1 MTDIHY
7 LGIRHHGPGSAKRLL
22 AALESIQ
29 PVAVLIEGPADCTEL
44 LPYLSSE
51 QMIPPISLLSFATRE
66 SGFSIYYP
74 FADYSPE
81 FQACKW
87 AIDKGIETRFIDLPV
102 SIQLADM
109 LEHRA
114 LSEDKET
121 PKHQED
127 EGADLEQ
134 ERKEDQ
140 KAEPE
145 PEQSAQAKVISE
157 RFRRDPIAALAAIAG
172 YEDGEAWWND
182 VLEQS
187 SDSDTGIF
195 DAVAEAM
202 EALRDAWPK
211 TDEREA
217 LREAQREA
225 FMRLQIASSTREF
238 DGPIVVI
245 CGAWH
250 LPALQ
255 QKITQKSDRTLLKSL
270 PNKLPASQ
278 YKSTWIPW
286 TSPRL
291 AYQSGYGA
299 GVSSPMWYQHIW
311 DNGSNETSLAQWLTR
326 IADMLR
332 QQGQLVSTAS
342 VIEAVRL
349 SHTLA
354 AVRGRP
360 SPGFEEARDATVSV
374 LCGGEK
380 LLWQQIETP
389 LLLGSQV
396 GSVPSEVPLAP
407 LLDDLQKWQKKTRLK
422 SEALPKDI
430 SLDLRT
436 EPGQLKSWLLHRL
449 RLLQVPWGQQL
460 DAGSS
465 RGTFREKWRVAW
477 EPEYSV
483 QLVEN
488 QIYGSTL
495 EEAAANRTI
504 QEMKDQHSLGKL
516 AGLVMVSL
524 EAQLPDAAD
533 LGFKLLSERA
543 AHTAEGMELLDGL
556 PPLVDISRYGTSRDI
571 SFDHIRS
578 LIERLTI
585 QAALSLPL
593 AVRQLSEEESVHY
606 RQALQT
612 AHNQLE
618 LAQLDDEIMS
628 SWWQAVQEVS
638 LDDLCDSG
646 VRGLC
651 CRLMYLT
658 QRIKA
663 ESLQAMMERIL
674 SPAVE
679 VTDAKRFFE
688 GFFTGAAERLLYDS
702 KLRTVVDVWLRSL
715 DEQTF
720 TESLPLLR
728 RVFSDL
734 DAMERKRLL
743 DALLSKQARPDI
755 TANINCEIL
764 PQWQRHMR
772 GIRALLEGD
781 KSWMN

>member
-7 LGIRHHGPGSAKRLL
+7 LGIRHHGPGSTKRLL

-29 PVAVLIEGPADCTEL
+29 PVALLIEGPADCTEL
-44 LPYLSSE
+44 LSFLGSE
-51 QMIPPISLLSFATRE
+51 QMVPPVSLLSFATRE

-81 FQACKW
+81 LQASKW
-87 AIDKGIETRFIDLPV
+87 AIANEVEVRFIDLPV

-109 LEHRA
+109 LKQQAE
-114 LSEDKET
+114 SED
-121 PKHQED
+121 
-127 EGADLEQ
+127 EQ
-134 ERKEDQ
+134 
-140 KAEPE
+140 PE
-145 PEQSAQAKVISE
+145 PTIEADNKAHQSPPIEQSEQARAAAE
-157 RFRRDPIAALAAIAG
+157 HFRRDPIAALAAIAG

-182 VLEQS
+182 VLEQGN
-187 SDSDTGIF
+187 DADTGVF
-195 DAVAEAM
+195 DALADAM
-202 EALRDAWPK
+202 EALRDCWPEK
-211 TDEREA
+211 HEKQA
-217 LREAQREA
+217 LKEAQREA
-225 FMRLQIASSTREF
+225 YMRLQIASASRELE
-238 DGPIVVI
+238 GPIVVI

-255 QKITQKSDRTLLKSL
+255 QKVTQKSDRALLKSL

-299 GVSSPMWYQHIW
+299 GVSAPMWYQHIW
-311 DNGSNETSLAQWLTR
+311 DKGSDDTALAQWLTR

-349 SHTLA
+349 CHTLA

-360 SPGFEEARDATVSV
+360 SPGFEETRDAAISV
-374 LCGGEK
+374 LCGGEQ
-380 LLWQQIETP
+380 LLWQQIEKP

-396 GSVPSEVPLAP
+396 GSVPSQVPLAP

-422 SEALPKDI
+422 SEALPREV
-430 SLDLRT
+430 SLDLRS

-449 RLLQVPWGQQL
+449 RLLQVPWGEQL
-460 DAGSS
+460 DVGSS
-465 RGTFREKWRVAW
+465 RGTFREKWQLAW

-495 EEAAANRTI
+495 EEASANRTI
-504 QEMKDQHSLGKL
+504 QAMKEQHALGKL
-516 AGLVMVSL
+516 AALVLVSL
-524 EAQLPDAAD
+524 EAQLPDAAEA
-533 LGFKLLSERA
+533 GFTLLSERA

-571 SFDHIRS
+571 SLSHVQA

-585 QAALSLPL
+585 QAALSLSL
-593 AVRQLSEEESVHY
+593 AVRQLSEEESTHY

-628 SWWQAVQEVS
+628 TWWQAIEEVTHS
-638 LDDLCDSG
+638 DLCDFG

-651 CRLMYLT
+651 CRLMYLS
-658 QRIKA
+658 QGIDA
-663 ESLQAMMERIL
+663 AALQMLMQRIL
-674 SPAVE
+674 SPAVDL
-679 VTDAKRFFE
+679 TDAKRFFE
-688 GFFTGAAERLLYDS
+688 GFFTGAAERLLYDA
-702 KLRTVVDVWLRSL
+702 KLRSVVDLWLMGL

-728 RVFSDL
+728 RVFADL

-743 DALLSKQARPDI
+743 DALVSKQAAAETSLAINPDI
-755 TANINCEIL
+755 L
-764 PQWQRHMR
+764 PRWRSHMQ
-772 GIRALLEGD
+772 GIKALLGGD